1 MDRAKRLA
9 APERLRNDATF
20 TYSHQGDSN
29 WFAGAAGRGERRA
42 RREAKNRAVRRN
54 RRPLPAIDFMP
65 FLTHL

>member
-20 TYSHQGDSN
+20 HHSHQGDSN
-29 WFAGAAGRGERRA
+29 WFAGAAGRGKATGAAGSKESGYSP
-42 RREAKNRAVRRN
+42 E
-54 RRPLPAIDFMP
+54 PPPPAIDFMP